1 MQRHNY
7 SVVVDGTPQ
16 EVWNLFWYRGDRPEH
31 DGVRIEI
38 LHPGDATGEGL
49 IRHCTFRVPRYLLT
63 GGIGHSWEWLTE
75 VKPYESWK
83 YDAIGKPLW
92 SRAEG
97 HTRFEDLRDGRT
109 RIHFSET
116 YHAFNP
122 VLRLLLERRVH
133 RFISAG
139 NDRLI
144 ANAVNAGLKA
154 MRAGSSDAS
163 RHPGAEEHLR
173 GGDGPEGS

>member
-1 MQRHNY
+1 MKHSY
-7 SVVVDGTPQ
+7 SVVVDGPPKD
-16 EVWNLFWYRGDRPEH
+16 VWQLFWYRGERPEH

-38 LHPGDATGEGL
+38 LHPGDEIGEGL
-49 IRHCTFRVPRYLLT
+49 IRHCTFKVPRYLLS
-63 GGIGHSWEWLTE
+63 GGVGHSWEWLTQ
-75 VKPYESWK
+75 VKPFESWR

-97 HTRFEDLRDGRT
+97 WTRLEDLTGNRT
-109 RIHFSET
+109 RIHFTET

-122 VLRLLLERRVH
+122 VMRVLLERRVH

-144 ANAVNAGLKA
+144 TNSVNSGLRK
-154 MRAGSSDAS
+154 MRKV
-163 RHPGAEEHLR
+163 R
-173 GGDGPEGS
+173 GTD